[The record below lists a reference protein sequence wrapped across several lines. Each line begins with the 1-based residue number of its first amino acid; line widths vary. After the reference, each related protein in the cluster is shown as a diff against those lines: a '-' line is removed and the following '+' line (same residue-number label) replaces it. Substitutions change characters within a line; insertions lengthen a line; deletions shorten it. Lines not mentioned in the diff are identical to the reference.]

1 MWPFAHPLLPPKVLL
16 LPYCYPHCRS
26 LAHMILRLLSFCY
39 AFTKLVHIARSTPP
53 SLALDELHVFDQ
65 QVRHT
70 FTECQAIHT
79 TDSSWKQAQLSLSRG
94 GLGLC
99 SLAYHS
105 TAAFIASIST
115 AGPSSPSLCLYCIH
129 QYCRPCLTFR

>member
-1 MWPFAHPLLPPKVLL
+1 MWPFAYPLLPPKVLL
-16 LPYCYPHCRS
+16 LPYCYPHWKS

-105 TAAFIASIST
+105 YCSI
-115 AGPSSPSLCLYCIH
+115 YCIH
-129 QYCRPCLTFR
+129 QYCRPLLPIPLPLLHPSVRPCLTFR